1 MPITIGAGWNI
12 GPGFAISST
21 STSTGIVTA
30 NLALSLD
37 AGNPASYSGT
47 GSTWYDLS
55 GNGNNLTLQNS
66 PVWNSSGYFTLN
78 GTNQYA
84 LLNSPPANL
93 INWYSSGF
101 SVCYWVYANTF
112 VTAGTGGAGGG
123 IGNSNATDNINYLT
137 FGTYNL
143 GVSGGVP
150 SIYYYNGSQSY
161 GSATIYIPPPP
172 PAVWTHL
179 AFVQSG
185 GVVTYYVNSVAAGT
199 TTISGTP
206 QSNAAYP
213 LTFGAQANS
222 YLDGRIYAAQIYTAA
237 LTAGQVLQ
245 NYTAQ
250 NRF

>member
-1 MPITIGAGWNI
+1 MTYFGNGITIG
-12 GPGFAISST
+12 PGVSITNPSSAPT
-21 STSTGIVTA
+21 IVTA
-30 NLALSLD
+30 GLQLSLD
-37 AGNPASYSGT
+37 AGNPASYPGT
-47 GSTWYDLS
+47 GTIWYDLS

-66 PVWNSSGYFTLN
+66 PTWNPAGYFTLN

-84 LLNSPPANL
+84 LLNSPPTNL
-93 INWYSSGF
+93 INWYTSNF
-101 SVCYWVYANTF
+101 SVCYWVYANSFT
-112 VTAGTGGAGGG
+112 TAGTGGAGSG
-123 IGNSNATDNINYLT
+123 IGNSNATDNTNYWT

-150 SIYYYNGSQSY
+150 SIYYYNGSQQY

-179 AFVQSG
+179 AFVQTG
-185 GVVTYYVNSVAAGT
+185 GVVTYYVNTVAAGT

-222 YLDGRIYAAQIYTAA
+222 YLNGRIYAAQIYTAA
-237 LTAGQVLQ
+237 LSPAQILQ
-245 NYTAQ
+245 HYNAQ
-250 NRF
+250 QRF